1 MATLT
6 KIYSDIDFTFTKK
19 PVTGDVALSY
29 DDKAVIRSIRNLLS
43 TKRYE
48 RLFDPTLGSNIDS
61 LLFENV
67 SPITSATLESE
78 ILNTIKNYEP
88 RANLLAVD
96 VKGLPDDNAYSA
108 SILFSVN
115 NNLTPINLNL
125 ILRRIR

>member
-29 DDKAVIRSIRNLLS
+29 DEKAVTRSIRNLLS

-48 RLFDPTLGSNIDS
+48 RLFDPLLGSNIDA

-67 SPITSATLESE
+67 SPIISAVNS
-78 ILNTIKNYEP
+78 
-88 RANLLAVD
+88 LLAS
-96 VKGLPDDNAYSA
+96 VK
-108 SILFSVN
+108 SIN
-115 NNLTPINLNL
+115 INLSFAISNCTTG
-125 ILRRIR
+125 